1 MMIKQEG
8 SFPWASTALPARL
21 YNNIKLKA
29 DAVMGQ

>member
-8 SFPWASTALPARL
+8 SFPWVSTALPAHL
-21 YNNIKLKA
+21 YNIKLKA

>member
-8 SFPWASTALPARL
+8 SFPWVSTALPAHL
-21 YNNIKLKA
+21 YNVKLKA